1 MKNKQYTLHITHY
14 TFNITQSTIHKEKMN
29 QLFAF
34 EQLEVYQIAIRYVK
48 NIYELSDAF
57 PAKEDFALTSQIRRA
72 AVSITSNLAEG
83 TSRFSLKDKSHFIEI
98 AYGSLMETYSQI
110 QVASDLEYISQDSM
124 TQIAPLV
131 KELRNKLSALR
142 KSYQEKK

>member
-1 MKNKQYTLHITHY
+1 MD
-14 TFNITQSTIHKEKMN
+14 

-34 EQLEVYQIAIRYVK
+34 EQLEVYQIARQYVK

-72 AVSITSNLAEG
+72 AVSVTSNVAEG

-98 AYGSLMETYSQI
+98 AYGSLMETYSQL
-110 QVASDLEYISQDSM
+110 QVAVDLGYISEDSVAR
-124 TQIAPLV
+124 IAPFV
-131 KELRNKLSALR
+131 VELRNKLSALR
-142 KSYQEKK
+142 KSYAAKE

>member
-1 MKNKQYTLHITHY
+1 MD
-14 TFNITQSTIHKEKMN
+14 

-34 EQLEVYQIAIRYVK
+34 EQLEVYQIARQYVK

-72 AVSITSNLAEG
+72 AVSITSNIAEG

-98 AYGSLMETYSQI
+98 AYGSLMETYSQL
-110 QVASDLEYISQDSM
+110 QVAVDLKYIKNEDVEALQ
-124 TQIAPLV
+124 PLV
-131 KELRNKLSALR
+131 LELRNRLSALR
-142 KSYQEKK
+142 RSYQKKDA

>member
-1 MKNKQYTLHITHY
+1 MD
-14 TFNITQSTIHKEKMN
+14 

-34 EQLEVYQIAIRYVK
+34 EELEVYQIARQYVK
-48 NIYELSDAF
+48 NVYLLSEAF
-57 PAKEDFALTSQIRRA
+57 PAKEDFALTSQVRRA

-110 QVASDLEYISQDSM
+110 QAASDLEYISQDSM

>member
-1 MKNKQYTLHITHY
+1 MD
-14 TFNITQSTIHKEKMN
+14 

-34 EQLEVYQIAIRYVK
+34 EKLEVYQIARQYVK

-72 AVSITSNLAEG
+72 AVSITSNIAEG

-110 QVASDLEYISQDSM
+110 QVAVDLMYLKNEDIETLQ
-124 TQIAPLV
+124 PLV
-131 KELRNKLSALR
+131 IELRNRLSALR
-142 KSYQEKK
+142 RSYQKEEA

>member
-1 MKNKQYTLHITHY
+1 MD
-14 TFNITQSTIHKEKMN
+14 

-34 EQLEVYQIAIRYVK
+34 EQLEVYQIARQYVK

-72 AVSITSNLAEG
+72 AVSVTSNVAEG

-98 AYGSLMETYSQI
+98 AYGSLMETYSQL
-110 QVASDLEYISQDSM
+110 QVAVDLGYIKAETM
-124 TQIAPLV
+124 GQIAPIV
-131 KELRNKLSALR
+131 VELRNKLSALR
-142 KSYQEKK
+142 KSYAEKGINFTH

>member
-1 MKNKQYTLHITHY
+1 MD
-14 TFNITQSTIHKEKMN
+14 

-34 EQLEVYQIAIRYVK
+34 EELEVYQIARQYVK
-48 NIYELSDAF
+48 NVYLLSEAF

-124 TQIAPLV
+124 TQIAPLL

>member
-1 MKNKQYTLHITHY
+1 MD
-14 TFNITQSTIHKEKMN
+14 

-34 EQLEVYQIAIRYVK
+34 EELEVYQIARQYVK
-48 NIYELSDAF
+48 NVYLLSEAF
-57 PAKEDFALTSQIRRA
+57 PAKEDFALTSQIRRS